1 MSAFGVLVGRD
12 LRLKLR
18 HGGDSALVIVFF
30 VLCVVLFPLG
40 VGPEP
45 NILARI
51 APGILWVTAL
61 LASMLALDQLF
72 RADYEDGSL
81 EQIVLGPL
89 PLEIAVAAKALAH
102 WILAGLPLIILAP
115 LLGLMLGLDAA
126 AYPVLVLAMALGT
139 PVLTLIGAIGAA
151 LSLGARQGGILVAL
165 LVLPLYIPVLI
176 FGAGAVDAAIGGL
189 PVRPYLL
196 ILGGLFLFAL
206 VLGPL
211 ASAAALRQA
220 LT

>member
-1 MSAFGVLVGRD
+1 MRAFALLVRRD

-40 VGPEP
+40 VGPEV
-45 NILARI
+45 NILTRI
-51 APGILWVTAL
+51 GPGVLWVTAL

-89 PLEIAVAAKALAH
+89 PIEAVVAAKALAH
-102 WILAGLPLIILAP
+102 WLVAGLPLVVLAP
-115 LLGLMLGLDAA
+115 LLGLMLGIDAA

-151 LSLGARQGGILVAL
+151 LTLGARQGGILVAL
-165 LVLPLYIPVLI
+165 LVLPLYIPTLI
-176 FGAGAVDAAIGGL
+176 FGVGAVDAAVGGL
-189 PVRPYLL
+189 AVRPHLL
-196 ILGGLFLFAL
+196 ILGGLFLFSL
-206 VLGPL
+206 VIGPW

-220 LT
+220 MA

>member
-1 MSAFGVLVGRD
+1 MKSFAVLVRRD

-18 HGGDSALVIVFF
+18 HGGDSAMVLVFF
-30 VLCVVLFPLG
+30 VLCVALFPLG
-40 VGPEP
+40 IGPET
-45 NILARI
+45 NLLARMG
-51 APGILWVTAL
+51 PGIVWVTAL

-89 PLEIAVAAKALAH
+89 PLEMVVVAKALAH
-102 WILAGLPLIILAP
+102 WLIAGFPLVALSPVMA
-115 LLGLMLGLDAA
+115 LMLGLEAA
-126 AYPVLVLAMALGT
+126 AYGPLVLTMALGT

-151 LSLGARQGGILVAL
+151 LALGARQGGILVAL

-176 FGAGAVDAAIGGL
+176 FGAGTIDAAIAGL
-189 PVRPYLL
+189 PVQANLL
-196 ILGGLFLFAL
+196 ILAGLFLFAL
-206 VLGPL
+206 AIGPW
-211 ASAAALRQA
+211 AGAAAIRQA